1 MFVNGANLSVNSV
14 NCSLEDCS
22 QKQSQKTEAE
32 QELSKS
38 VDIKIEFKYIKTK
51 QGKTLLTSCFYVE
64 HQHLNCCSNII
75 KENLSDWFKNWLG
88 GGFWLELDNFQLY
101 LQMAFWVNCSI
112 NSKEKHQPAVLFLI
126 ESIISASLVKEISI
140 NNNTI
145 FCNQC
150 GSAKTMIYKRK
161 LFGEV
166 TETVILTK
174 ISYPV

>member
-1 MFVNGANLSVNSV
+1 MSSTDKVRLH
-14 NCSLEDCS
+14 L
-22 QKQSQKTEAE
+22 
-32 QELSKS
+32 
-38 VDIKIEFKYIKTK
+38 
-51 QGKTLLTSCFYVE
+51 LLTSCLILEFYAE
-64 HQHLNCCSNII
+64 HQHLNFCSNMI

-88 GGFWLELDNFQLY
+88 VAGGFWLELDNNFPLY
-101 LQMAFWVNCSI
+101 FQMAFWVNCNI
-112 NSKEKHQPAVLFLI
+112 TSKEKHQPAVLFSI

-150 GSAKTMIYKRK
+150 GSAKTMIYQRK

-166 TETVILTK
+166 TETVILAK

>member
-38 VDIKIEFKYIKTK
+38 VDIKIEFKYVKTK

-64 HQHLNCCSNII
+64 HQHLNSCSNMI

-112 NSKEKHQPAVLFLI
+112 NSKELDLAFNNVKPKDWYFVLDQV
-126 ESIISASLVKEISI
+126 A
-140 NNNTI
+140 
-145 FCNQC
+145 NQTWDQNWKMRN
-150 GSAKTMIYKRK
+150 GKQRVPHVPHS
-161 LFGEV
+161 
-166 TETVILTK
+166 
-174 ISYPV
+174 PVVVV